1 MFGKNQKQIVN
12 VNELMEQ
19 MREGEAA
26 KIQIGRI
33 RRIIMERIYKAMDEF
48 KDLDTDKTIYSWEYP
63 FAFDDT
69 TATLMDAVDF
79 ILPWSIRKLIDRDKE
94 LATMQN
100 QAIEEKKCD
109 Q

>member
-1 MFGKNQKQIVN
+1 MIKMSVDFNNLID
-12 VNELMEQ
+12 Q

-26 KIQIGRI
+26 KIQIERI
-33 RRIIMERIYKAMDEF
+33 HKRIMERIYKAMDEF
-48 KDLDTDKTIYSWEYP
+48 KDLDLDKTIYSWEYP
-63 FAFDDT
+63 FELDET
-69 TATLMDAVDF
+69 TTELMDAVDF
-79 ILPWSIRKLIDRDKE
+79 VIPKSIRELIDRDKE

>member
-26 KIQIGRI
+26 KIQIDRI
-33 RRIIMERIYKAMDEF
+33 RRIIMERIYKAMDDF
-48 KDLDTDKTIYSWEYP
+48 KDLDPDKTIYSWGYP

-79 ILPWSIRKLIDRDKE
+79 TLPWSIRKLIDRDKE